1 MFSHGIAIDKLAG
14 RTQQRLKIRFA
25 RLVVY
30 VISSAIVSLR
40 IKMKHSAGYP
50 RGHAEM
56 RAVIQRVSRASVV
69 MNGETVGGIEGGLL
83 VLLGVGQMDT
93 PEDAI
98 QLARKTAHLRIFD
111 DLDGKMNRSVLDV
124 HGKLLVI
131 SQFTLYADCRKG
143 RRPSFVDAARPEM
156 AKPLYEAY
164 IAEVRRQGVPVETGM
179 FQTVMDVALV
189 NHGPVTI
196 ILDSQQLS

>member
-1 MFSHGIAIDKLAG
+1 
-14 RTQQRLKIRFA
+14 
-25 RLVVY
+25 
-30 VISSAIVSLR
+30 
-40 IKMKHSAGYP
+40 
-50 RGHAEM
+50 M
-56 RAVIQRVSRASVV
+56 RAVIQRVSCASVV

-124 HGKLLVI
+124 HGKMLII

-143 RRPSFVDAARPEM
+143 RRPSFVEAARPEM
-156 AKPLYEAY
+156 AKPLYEAFL
-164 IAEVRRQGVPVETGM
+164 AEVRRQGVPVETGT